1 MKIQYIE
8 KPFYHI
14 IIYDFFDATELND
27 IRNEINLIKNERVP
41 LDQHHESILANGNIK
56 SYSLDILYENRR
68 HESKILNLTT
78 KIYQLYLDGTIDR
91 SKNPFLNYI
100 GISNADNTMLQAYEN
115 GSSYYE
121 HQDQSVL
128 SFVYPFFDADF
139 DGGELVFGDYIPE
152 LKSNCC
158 LIFPSYE
165 QHKVTQIKTD
175 ELGIV
180 RWTINQ
186 RIFIR
191 NG

>member
-1 MKIQYIE
+1 MNIKYIE

-14 IIYDFFDATELND
+14 IIYDFFDETELND

-56 SYSLDILYENRR
+56 SYSLDILYQNRR

-78 KIYQLYLDGTIDR
+78 KIYKLYADGTMDR

-121 HQDQSVL
+121 HHDQSVL

-165 QHKVTQIKTD
+165 RHKVTQIKTD